1 MNCDTRSAT
10 CQSTCSVSNSPALT
24 FAAPTSATAGT
35 RPDAGGNL
43 AQAGV
48 GIELNYYAFAFLD
61 DNVLLGNPKRVS
73 VFDNSRVARERDE
86 LAGM

>member
-1 MNCDTRSAT
+1 VGVYCGDHSECEIRNNVVAGIRSD
-10 CQSTCSVSNSPALT
+10 
-24 FAAPTSATAGT
+24 GT
-35 RPDAGGNL
+35 GNL

-61 DNVLLGNPKRVS
+61 RNTLVGNPRDVS
-73 VFDNSRVARERDE
+73 VFDNSRLARERDE